1 MGFDSRAR
9 HGPVVPNT
17 MSIALAATL
26 AVSAATLPHC
36 SWDRPGANPFM
47 GNVVAAVD
55 RYTDIPAPV
64 RAKLKAR
71 MEARQYDE
79 IAAIRR
85 DSVTGKRRYEAEIRD
100 MHFGQGTV
108 CRTVTR
114 TKWADDTVERGL
126 VYCESG
132 HCILVPTVCRNVS
145 RIKRLDG
152 ERVASASDDPS
163 LAAEAQLA
171 SSGGSDGFSGG
182 GVGGLGGGADA
193 AMLALNAAS
202 GAEGA
207 AAAGGSAAS
216 FEASSG
222 LPAFSISSLEIG
234 GSLIPFSPSAAGNDG
249 DAGIPW
255 AAGTGQGGFN
265 PGPLAG
271 VGSVGSIGG
280 GNPGANDSVVGMGGS
295 GLGTFGPAS
304 PAPGVGILPDLG
316 PQIRQGLDSAITEV
330 SPVPEPATW
339 ALWLLGLAGVAAV
352 ARRR

>member
-1 MGFDSRAR
+1 
-9 HGPVVPNT
+9 
-17 MSIALAATL
+17 MSIALAAAL
-26 AVSAATLPHC
+26 AVSAGTLPHC

-47 GNVVAAVD
+47 GDVVAAVD

-64 RAKLKAR
+64 RARLKAR
-71 MEARQYDE
+71 MEARQFDE
-79 IAAIRR
+79 IATIRR
-85 DSVTGKRRYEAEIRD
+85 DSVTGKRRYGAEIRD

-145 RIKRLDG
+145 RIKQLGG
-152 ERVASASDDPS
+152 ERAASSGDEPS
-163 LAAEAQLA
+163 LAAEEQLA
-171 SSGGSDGFSGG
+171 RSGG
-182 GVGGLGGGADA
+182 GDGLSGSGGGSGLGGGGDA
-193 AMLALNAAS
+193 PMLALNAAPS
-202 GAEGA
+202 AEG
-207 AAAGGSAAS
+207 GAAS
-216 FEASSG
+216 FEATSG
-222 LPAFSISSLEIG
+222 MPAFSISSLEIG
-234 GSLIPFSPSAAGNDG
+234 GSLIPFSPPAAGNDG

-255 AAGTGQGGFN
+255 AAGAGPGGFK
-265 PGPLAG
+265 PGLVAG
-271 VGSVGSIGG
+271 VGSIGAIG
-280 GNPGANDSVVGMGGS
+280 AGNPRANNSMHGMGGS
-295 GLGTFGPAS
+295 ASGTFSPAS
-304 PAPGVGILPDLG
+304 PAPGVGNLPDLG